1 VVVRLRPPPDRGS
14 AARGLRTPLAPGT
27 GPLVVARR
35 ANTEPERPG
44 GRKAAGRTHH
54 GRTSYEYATV
64 FINGASPTTD
74 ACPAVRKAND
84 EALSRTHPEDR
95 LRDASRFPVGD
106 PAAWQTVAMASETT
120 SKVRTWA
127 KQTGLQ
133 VSDRG
138 RLPASLLDAYQAANT
153 TQAPPPAKR
162 PGTVKSSTAAP
173 SKKRPSASG
182 RKKAAVATET
192 QDDAPLTADQELFGD
207 QQSVLRRL
215 TSLEGQVA
223 ELLGKLETAARAL
236 DPSGNSR
243 T

>member
-1 VVVRLRPPPDRGS
+1 
-14 AARGLRTPLAPGT
+14 
-27 GPLVVARR
+27 
-35 ANTEPERPG
+35 
-44 GRKAAGRTHH
+44 
-54 GRTSYEYATV
+54 
-64 FINGASPTTD
+64 
-74 ACPAVRKAND
+74 
-84 EALSRTHPEDR
+84 
-95 LRDASRFPVGD
+95 
-106 PAAWQTVAMASETT
+106 MASETT
-120 SKVRTWA
+120 SKVRAWA

-138 RLPASLLDAYQAANT
+138 RLSASLLDAYQAANT
-153 TQAPPPAKR
+153 TPAAPPAKR
-162 PGTVKSSTAAP
+162 PGTTKSSTASP
-173 SKKRPSASG
+173 SKQRLSAPG

-192 QDDAPLTADQELFGD
+192 QDGAPLTADQELFGD

>member
-1 VVVRLRPPPDRGS
+1 MAIKPV
-14 AARGLRTPLAPGT
+14 LALCGREKK
-27 GPLVVARR
+27 L
-35 ANTEPERPG
+35 PEVSHVSL
-44 GRKAAGRTHH
+44 TH
-54 GRTSYEYATV
+54 R
-64 FINGASPTTD
+64 
-74 ACPAVRKAND
+74 
-84 EALSRTHPEDR
+84 
-95 LRDASRFPVGD
+95 D

-120 SKVRTWA
+120 SEVRAWA

-153 TQAPPPAKR
+153 TPAGPPAKR
-162 PGTVKSSTAAP
+162 PGTAKSSTAAP
-173 SKKRPSASG
+173 LKKRPSAPG

-236 DPSGNSR
+236 DPSSNSR

>member
-1 VVVRLRPPPDRGS
+1 
-14 AARGLRTPLAPGT
+14 
-27 GPLVVARR
+27 
-35 ANTEPERPG
+35 
-44 GRKAAGRTHH
+44 
-54 GRTSYEYATV
+54 
-64 FINGASPTTD
+64 
-74 ACPAVRKAND
+74 
-84 EALSRTHPEDR
+84 
-95 LRDASRFPVGD
+95 
-106 PAAWQTVAMASETT
+106 MASETT
-120 SKVRTWA
+120 SKVRAWA

-153 TQAPPPAKR
+153 TQAAPPAKR
-162 PGTVKSSTAAP
+162 PGTTKSSTASP
-173 SKKRPSASG
+173 SKKRPSAPG

-236 DPSGNSR
+236 DPSSNSR

>member
-1 VVVRLRPPPDRGS
+1 
-14 AARGLRTPLAPGT
+14 
-27 GPLVVARR
+27 
-35 ANTEPERPG
+35 
-44 GRKAAGRTHH
+44 
-54 GRTSYEYATV
+54 
-64 FINGASPTTD
+64 
-74 ACPAVRKAND
+74 
-84 EALSRTHPEDR
+84 
-95 LRDASRFPVGD
+95 
-106 PAAWQTVAMASETT
+106 MASETT
-120 SKVRTWA
+120 SKVRAWA

-153 TQAPPPAKR
+153 TQAPPAKR
-162 PGTVKSSTAAP
+162 PGTTKSSTASQ
-173 SKKRPSASG
+173 SKKRPSAPG
-182 RKKAAVATET
+182 RKKAAVGIET

-236 DPSGNSR
+236 DPSSNSR

>member
-1 VVVRLRPPPDRGS
+1 
-14 AARGLRTPLAPGT
+14 
-27 GPLVVARR
+27 
-35 ANTEPERPG
+35 
-44 GRKAAGRTHH
+44 
-54 GRTSYEYATV
+54 
-64 FINGASPTTD
+64 
-74 ACPAVRKAND
+74 
-84 EALSRTHPEDR
+84 
-95 LRDASRFPVGD
+95 
-106 PAAWQTVAMASETT
+106 MASETT
-120 SKVRTWA
+120 SKVRAWA

-153 TQAPPPAKR
+153 TQAPPAKR
-162 PGTVKSSTAAP
+162 PGTTKSSTAAP
-173 SKKRPSASG
+173 SKKRPSAPG

-223 ELLGKLETAARAL
+223 ELLAKLETAARAL
-236 DPSGNSR
+236 DPSSNSR